1 MTFNS
6 RILFGDYSFGEKWH
20 LLKYLEEKWETS
32 WKRGLK
38 GKKGSGIHCM
48 HSAIISS
55 LVAKS
60 SSNDEMATGIDRQNK
75 YAKRNSV

>member
-1 MTFNS
+1 MTLIEIP
-6 RILFGDYSFGEKWH
+6 RGKMGDELEKGI
-20 LLKYLEEKWETS
+20 E
-32 WKRGLK
+32 
-38 GKKGSGIHCM
+38 GKKREWNM

-60 SSNDEMATGIDRQNK
+60 SSNDEMATGIDRQNN